1 MSRALNRGDYE
12 NILEF
17 YKMKIPKSFKE
28 LRDKAEN
35 MLANKLCRCIKK
47 VKKSVKKEGYAIAIC
62 KKSVLHRKGV
72 GNYKFKCKKTPRLVK
87 GKNTTRKLFKRK
99 DK

>member
-1 MSRALNRGDYE
+1 MSRTLNRKDYE

-17 YKMKIPKSFKE
+17 YKIKIPKSYNE
-28 LRDKAEN
+28 VRDKAEY

-47 VKKSVKKEGYAIAIC
+47 VRKTVKKEGQAIAIC

-72 GNYKFKCKKTPRLVK
+72 GNYKFKCKKTPRLLK
-87 GKNTTRKLFKRK
+87 GKNTTRKLFKR
-99 DK
+99 